1 MFSIE
6 SIHRNEF
13 NNGNP
18 LVVRTEF
25 AEHERTKSENYFSAA
40 IHNAIRDFTR
50 YGSIEVLISRSE
62 SPTCQTI
69 TISNKNESVQIQ
81 WNWS

>member
-1 MFSIE
+1 MFTIE
-6 SIHRNEF
+6 TMTYTEHDE
-13 NNGNP
+13 NGG
-18 LVVRTEF
+18 LETRTEF

-40 IHNAIRDFTR
+40 IHNAVREFTR
-50 YGSIEVLISRSE
+50 YGSVDVHINRQE

-69 TISNKNESVQIQ
+69 TIFNKHESVQIQ